1 MQFKIPVLAKTISG
15 MTLTEVV
22 MSLGV
27 GGLIFGGVLTGYVQS
42 ANQSEWTAYNL
53 AGNSMAMQ
61 HLELAR
67 AAKWDTQASPPVDNL
82 VSARFPQTV
91 EPLDV
96 PLWGATPVMA
106 TNTVTISTISSDP
119 PLRMI
124 EVQTVWSFRDR
135 GLYTNLTATYRA
147 PDQ

>member
-1 MQFKIPVLAKTISG
+1 
-15 MTLTEVV
+15 
-22 MSLGV
+22 
-27 GGLIFGGVLTGYVQS
+27 
-42 ANQSEWTAYNL
+42 
-53 AGNSMAMQ
+53 
-61 HLELAR
+61 
-67 AAKWDTQASPPVDNL
+67 